1 MVSTASKEL
10 PRFHP
15 LPISLANR
23 REGVSPVFGRMVVEA
38 VMFSG
43 SDSVRV
49 CVSALAAGART
60 SPMAVRAV
68 VAAVRA
74 GPHPVV
80 PVLHVFVI
88 NDLNRF
94 IVNSI
99 PCSMTGQALPAG
111 QDLPDVACVV
121 L

>member
-23 REGVSPVFGRMVVEA
+23 REGVSPVFGRVVVET
-38 VMFSG
+38 VTFSG
-43 SDSVRV
+43 AIPERGW
-49 CVSALAAGART
+49 VSALAAGART

-68 VAAVRA
+68 VTAVRA

-99 PCSMTGQALPAG
+99 PRSLTGQALPAG
-111 QDLPDVACVV
+111 QDLPGVSCV
-121 L
+121 LF